1 MFLGIDL
8 PEKKQKQ
15 NKTKQNLKEF
25 WHEVKTVGTATR
37 LRTTVNISKKVST

>member
-8 PEKKQKQ
+8 PEKNK
-15 NKTKQNLKEF
+15 NKTKQNLKEL

-37 LRTTVNISKKVST
+37 LRTAVNISKKVST